1 MNVGSVSDAVASNQG
16 EHPGNQDAAASESL
30 LTVVVV
36 TYNSARFV
44 RDTLESIRR
53 QTLGSIELIVT
64 DDHSSDA
71 TVQICEEWLREH
83 GDRFV
88 AMQVVTSATNTGIAP
103 NCNRGLRNAQGTW
116 VKLLAGDDLL
126 EPDFAQAVVVCGREI
141 PGARV
146 LVCDVESFLDGTNEV
161 LSRWPG
167 GRFVA
172 DPRSHF
178 KRQLIGGYINAAGII
193 LHRQVLAD
201 TGGFDERFPFLE
213 DDPMWIRLLGVGM
226 HFHRC
231 PAAVVRKRDHP
242 ESVSISS
249 RDRFVH
255 PAFFDSSKRFKE
267 VIALPLMRKKHMYCA
282 SLLTRLDLHISERI
296 LRCGNDGRTLS
307 NRLSMR
313 ALKWLRTCRR
323 WLGRYYRL
331 EYLVLGKTVAHPSAS
346 RMEESRPD
354 PA

>member
-1 MNVGSVSDAVASNQG
+1 MNVGSVSDAAASNQG
-16 EHPGNQDAAASESL
+16 EHPGNPCAAASESL

-44 RDTLESIRR
+44 RDTLESIRQ
-53 QTLGSIELIVT
+53 QTLRSIELIVT

-71 TVQICEEWLREH
+71 TVQICEEWLRTH
-83 GDRFV
+83 AARFV
-88 AMQVVTSATNTGIAP
+88 ATRVVTSATNTGIAP
-103 NCNRGLRNAQGTW
+103 NCNRGLRHARGTW

-126 EPDFAQAVVVCGREI
+126 APGFAQAVVACGREK
-141 PGARV
+141 PAARV
-146 LVCDVESFLDGTNEV
+146 LVCDVESFMDGTNEI

-167 GRFVA
+167 SKFVA

-213 DDPMWIRLLGVGM
+213 DDPMWIRLLGAGV

-267 VIALPLMRKKHMYCA
+267 MIALPLMRKKHMFCA
-282 SLLTRLDLHISERI
+282 SLLTRLDLGISERI
-296 LRCGNDGRTLS
+296 LRCGNHGRTRS
-307 NRLSMR
+307 NRLSMH
-313 ALKWLRTCRR
+313 ALNGLRTCRR

-331 EYLVLGKTVAHPSAS
+331 EYLVLWKAAAHSGSGPGQ
-346 RMEESRPD
+346 ESRPD

>member
-1 MNVGSVSDAVASNQG
+1 MSIGSVAAAATMQQG
-16 EHPGNQDAAASESL
+16 EQSGSPCVAGSECL

-44 RDTLESIRR
+44 RDTLESIRQ
-53 QTLGSIELIVT
+53 QTLPSIELIVT
-64 DDHSSDA
+64 DDHSSDE
-71 TVQICEEWLREH
+71 TVRICEEWLREH

-88 AMQVVTSATNTGIAP
+88 ATRVVTAATNTGIAP
-103 NCNRGLRNAQGTW
+103 NCNRGLRAARGTW
-116 VKLLAGDDLL
+116 IKLLAGDDLL
-126 EPDFAQAVVVCGREI
+126 VPTFAKAVAERGEQI

-146 LVCDVESFLDGTNEV
+146 LVCDVESFMDGTNEV

-167 GRFVA
+167 NKFVA

-213 DDPMWIRLLGVGM
+213 DDPMWIRLLGDGVC
-226 HFHRC
+226 FQRC

-255 PAFFDSSKRFKE
+255 PGFFDSSKRFKE
-267 VIALPLMRKKHMYCA
+267 VIALPLMHEKRMYCA
-282 SLLTRLDLHISERI
+282 SLLTRLDLRISERI
-296 LRCGNDGRTLS
+296 LRRGNHGRTRS
-307 NRLSMR
+307 NRLLMR
-313 ALKWLRTCRR
+313 ALNWLRTCRR

-331 EYLVLGKTVAHPSAS
+331 EYMVAGKTAANPSPGP
-346 RMEESRPD
+346 RNVGRPD